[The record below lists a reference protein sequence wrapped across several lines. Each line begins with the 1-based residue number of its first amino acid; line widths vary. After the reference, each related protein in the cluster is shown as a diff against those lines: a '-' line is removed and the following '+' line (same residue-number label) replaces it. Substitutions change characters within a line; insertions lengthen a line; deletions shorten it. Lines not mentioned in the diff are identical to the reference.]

1 MYKRLY
7 GSEGGPE
14 LIGRWR
20 IELRSGGVV
29 KQVVEGKNL
38 VVDSGKEFL
47 ASFMN
52 SAATAASTFTMRYIA
67 IGTDATVAAASN
79 TALGTEAARASGTV
93 TYTSGAIYTVVATFA
108 SGTGTGAIVEYGLFS
123 SSTAGAM
130 MSRDVESVINK
141 GANDELVVTTNLT
154 VA

>member
-1 MYKRLY
+1 MYEKVY
-7 GSEGGPE
+7 GSKGPE
-14 LIGRWR
+14 LIGHWT
-20 IELRSGGVV
+20 IELRSGGKT
-29 KQVVEGKNL
+29 KQIVRGKNL
-38 VVDSGKEFL
+38 VVDTGKEFL

-52 SAATAASTFTMRYIA
+52 SAATGASTFTMRYIA
-67 IGTDATVAAASN
+67 IGTDSTAANASD
-79 TALGTEAARASGTV
+79 TALGNEAARASGSV

-108 SGTGTGAIVEYGLFS
+108 SGTGTGSIVEYGLLS
-123 SSTAGAM
+123 SSTAGTL